1 MTEPAEGR
9 PAVDR
14 IVHTAARDVGE
25 AALDQRGR
33 RSHDVRNEVARA
45 REVVRG
51 ADIEALHVV
60 DEVGGPSIAQG
71 TPVPAHLARL
81 AQDVVIDVGDVLHV
95 AYGDALAL
103 EIPDEHV
110 GGRIGEGVAQMR
122 GVVGSD
128 ATDVETRRA
137 GRGLERLQS
146 GRLRV
151 VELHVRRRRTM
162 RPVAGKVRRSAAWAA
177 W

>member
-9 PAVDR
+9 PGADR

-25 AALDQRGR
+25 AALDQRAR
-33 RSHDVRNEVARA
+33 RGHDVGNEVARA

-60 DEVGGPSIAQG
+60 DEVGGPAIAHG
-71 TPVPAHLARL
+71 TPVLAYLARF

-95 AYGDALAL
+95 AYSDALAL

-110 GGRIGEGVAQMR
+110 SGRIGEGVAQMR

-128 ATDVETRRA
+128 ATDVEARRA
-137 GRGLERLQS
+137 ARGLERFQG

-151 VELHVRRRRTM
+151 VELHVRRI
-162 RPVAGKVRRSAAWAA
+162 A
-177 W
+177 